1 MTGTDRNTPL
11 LITLAAAL
19 AMLAGTGWQIY
30 RFWQTEATRETPE
43 ITGVNMAGPNQGMP
57 EPRSELSAIPLFG
70 TPGTAN
76 ASGKASNRPAPEN
89 TTGLTLRGALAAA
102 GKSPGTALIETDD
115 GTTKAYAEGDTL
127 PGGGILR
134 RVFPSRIIVE
144 HNGTLANIY
153 LSDSP
158 ALAETPTS
166 QEPETATDDAG
177 MGTDRPVAASQPRR
191 QEIQRRLEQLQ
202 QRLRANQ

>member
-30 RFWQTEATRETPE
+30 RFWQTEATRETPDM
-43 ITGVNMAGPNQGMP
+43 TGVNMAGPTQGLP
-57 EPRSELSAIPLFG
+57 EPRTELSSVPLFG

-76 ASGKASNRPAPEN
+76 TSEKANNRPAPEN
-89 TTGLTLRGALAAA
+89 TTELTLRGALAAA
-102 GKSPGTALIETDD
+102 GKSPGTALIETGD
-115 GTTKAYAEGDTL
+115 GSTEAYAEGDTL

-153 LSDSP
+153 LSDGP
-158 ALAETPTS
+158 ALADTS
-166 QEPETATDDAG
+166 TRQEPETTPGDAG
-177 MGTDRPVAASQPRR
+177 ERTARPVTASQPRR